1 MKYVL
6 EKIELTER
14 QPHDNMAGYF
24 LAALRDD
31 YKMPV
36 RYVPAKKVKPKPQ
49 PSPIPLEPELSEE
62 TCRIRAEKTTGVAAK
77 YAMSSGVLA

>member
-6 EKIELTER
+6 EKIELAER
-14 QPHDNMAGYF
+14 QPRDNMAGYF

-36 RYVPAKKVKPKPQ
+36 RYVPAKGQAQATTFADP
-49 PSPIPLEPELSEE
+49 
-62 TCRIRAEKTTGVAAK
+62 CRTVP
-77 YAMSSGVLA
+77 